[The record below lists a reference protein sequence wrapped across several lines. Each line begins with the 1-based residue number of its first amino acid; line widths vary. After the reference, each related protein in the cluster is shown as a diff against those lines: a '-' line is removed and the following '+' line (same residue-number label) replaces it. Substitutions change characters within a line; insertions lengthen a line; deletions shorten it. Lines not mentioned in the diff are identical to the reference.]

1 MKHVLDGAAS
11 FLAAVATSVI
21 CGLPSYFTYR
31 AIESGVAPTW
41 AWAAI
46 VALAG
51 VGLLMTVAFLTK
63 AVRGVSPSRQR
74 RRR

>member
-1 MKHVLDGAAS
+1 MKHVLDGIAS
-11 FLAAVATSVI
+11 FLAALVTIAI

-31 AIESGVAPTW
+31 AIEVGAAPTW

-46 VALAG
+46 AALAG
-51 VGLLMTVAFLTK
+51 VGLLMTVAFLSK
-63 AVRGVSPSRQR
+63 AMNGIAPSRDR

>member
-1 MKHVLDGAAS
+1 MKQFLDGAAS
-11 FLAAVATSVI
+11 FLAAIATAAI

-31 AIESGVAPTW
+31 AIEAAVAPTW
-41 AWAAI
+41 AWGAI
-46 VALAG
+46 IALAG

-63 AVRGVSPSRQR
+63 AVRGIAPSRQR